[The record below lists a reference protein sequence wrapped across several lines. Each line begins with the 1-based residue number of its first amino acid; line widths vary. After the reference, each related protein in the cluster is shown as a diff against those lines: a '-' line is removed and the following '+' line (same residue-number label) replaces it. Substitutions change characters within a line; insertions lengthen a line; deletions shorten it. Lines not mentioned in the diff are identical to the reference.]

1 MTSLINFSG
10 IASGIDSSALIK
22 AILDQEKS
30 VRITPLQT
38 KVQSFTDTNSAFSKL
53 KELLNK
59 LNTSAQKF
67 RAVNGSVLAKSGT
80 SSDETILTASANGSA
95 TNGTYSINVTQL
107 AKNATFSFNDRFSAS
122 DAVINSS
129 INNGAS
135 AASRTVSVQVGTGS
149 NQETVNLEL
158 TSSSTLTD
166 FVNQFNA
173 SSTKATASVVN
184 VGTSGSPSYAIS
196 IIGNEQGID
205 NGQIAVSVGSEIQ
218 TAGSGAFTG
227 STVSQATNATF
238 TISGV
243 SGTITKSSNAISDV
257 IPGLTLNF
265 QSTGTATVSV
275 ADNVSGTSNAIQD
288 FVSAY
293 NEVIKFVKEQDLV
306 ERQEDGKKVT
316 NIFGPLAGTSLDE
329 NVVSS
334 LRQALVGASTSGQ
347 TVNTLADLG
356 ITTERDGTL
365 KFDSS
370 VLQDAI
376 SDDPEALRTITQN
389 LGESLGAVDGTIA
402 QYTRFNGLI
411 DVASKS
417 NSDAITDLNDR
428 IATVQ
433 DSLNKREQSLVSQFA
448 RLESLIGQLNSQQNS
463 LSQVLPR

>member
-30 VRITPLQT
+30 VRISPLQT
-38 KVQSFTDTNSAFSKL
+38 KVQSYTDTNSAFSKL

-59 LNTSAQKF
+59 LNTAAQKF
-67 RAVNGSVLAKSGT
+67 RAVNGSVLAKSAS
-80 SSDETILTASANGSA
+80 SSDETIATATANGSA
-95 TNGTYSINVTQL
+95 SNGSYSINVSQL
-107 AKNATFSFNDRFSAS
+107 AKNATFSFNDRYGAS
-122 DAVINSS
+122 DAIINSS

-158 TSSSTLTD
+158 TNSTTLND
-166 FVNQFNA
+166 FVTQFNA
-173 SSTKATASVVN
+173 ASTKATASVVN

-196 IIGNEQGID
+196 IISNNQGTD
-205 NGQIAVSVGSEIQ
+205 NGSIAVSVGSEVQ
-218 TAGSGAFTG
+218 SAGSGAFVS

-238 TISGV
+238 TITGV
-243 SGTITKSSNAISDV
+243 SGTISKSSNSVADV
-257 IPGLTLNF
+257 IPGVTLNF
-265 QSTGTATVSV
+265 QATGTATIGIS
-275 ADNVSGTSNAIQD
+275 DNVSGTSSAIQD

-293 NEVIKFVKEQDLV
+293 NEVINFAKEQDLV
-306 ERQEDGKKVT
+306 ERQEEGSKVT

-329 NVVSS
+329 NVISS
-334 LRQALVGASTSGQ
+334 LRQALTSAGISGQ
-347 TVNTLADLG
+347 SVNTLADLG

-376 SDDPEALRTITQN
+376 SNDPEALREITQN
-389 LGESLGAVDGTIA
+389 LGETLGAVDGTLA

-411 DVASKS
+411 DVASKA
-417 NSDAITDLNDR
+417 NSDSITTLNDK

-433 DSLNKREQSLVSQFA
+433 ESLAKREQTLVAQFA